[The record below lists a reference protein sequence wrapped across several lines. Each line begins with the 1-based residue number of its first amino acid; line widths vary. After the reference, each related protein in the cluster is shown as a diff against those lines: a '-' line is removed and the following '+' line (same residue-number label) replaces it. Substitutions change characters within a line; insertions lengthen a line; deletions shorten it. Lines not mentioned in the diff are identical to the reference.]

1 MNDQPSPLLLR
12 VDNLSVAFASPSGPV
27 RVVEGLAF
35 DLQQGE
41 TLCIAGESGSGAD
54 VEKVKNELTA
64 AEVFLEGYGGQISYQ
79 PLSAKSGEGVDDL
92 LDLLLLAADL
102 EDLAYDPTGPASGFV
117 LETRTNKNRGLEAS
131 VIVRQGTLKRGED
144 IATMTAHGKVKILED
159 FLGKPAKEI
168 AAGAPALIVG
178 FEMLPQ
184 IGETFHSGKDAATA
198 AQHAPVARPG
208 MDASMQNAAEKGLTV
223 ILKAADAGS
232 LEALGGI
239 MRGMSPEE
247 PLRIL
252 DESIGDIG
260 ENDVKFAVSGNAV
273 IVGFKSKIDKA
284 AKALAQAQG
293 VKALTSDIVYELVTA
308 IEEMIKDMS
317 AAAPAG
323 ELEVLAVFNKN
334 KIDKQV
340 IGGRVVAGIFR
351 NRATFTVKRGEEILG
366 LGHVIKLQEMKK
378 DASQLLEGK
387 EGGLLVG
394 AAVEIKVGDRLLI
407 EGVK

>member
-1 MNDQPSPLLLR
+1 M
-12 VDNLSVAFASPSGPV
+12 
-27 RVVEGLAF
+27 
-35 DLQQGE
+35 
-41 TLCIAGESGSGAD
+41 
-54 VEKVKNELTA
+54 
-64 AEVFLEGYGGQISYQ
+64 
-79 PLSAKSGEGVDDL
+79 
-92 LDLLLLAADL
+92 
-102 EDLAYDPTGPASGFV
+102 
-117 LETRTNKNRGLEAS
+117 
-131 VIVRQGTLKRGED
+131 
-144 IATMTAHGKVKILED
+144 
-159 FLGKPAKEI
+159 
-168 AAGAPALIVG
+168 
-178 FEMLPQ
+178 
-184 IGETFHSGKDAATA
+184 
-198 AQHAPVARPG
+198 
-208 MDASMQNAAEKGLTV
+208 
-223 ILKAADAGS
+223 
-232 LEALGGI
+232 
-239 MRGMSPEE
+239 
-247 PLRIL
+247 
-252 DESIGDIG
+252 
-260 ENDVKFAVSGNAV
+260 KFAVSGNAV

-366 LGHVIKLQEMKK
+366 LGHVINLQEMKK